1 MTSDIA
7 DAGSNSAFYYT
18 FVGTK
23 GQTGE
28 HIADNIGD
36 DRVQARS
43 DTWKISDDA
52 DIGEFKCLRIRMDG
66 HGGWHIDTVSNILR
80 LMKRIVMELI
90 KMSEIWICCGKKS
103 TIEHLCESES

>member
-1 MTSDIA
+1 MSLISALYEITVLTSDISS
-7 DAGSNSAFYYT
+7 AGSDSAFYYSI
-18 FVGTK
+18 VGTK

-28 HIADNIGD
+28 HKADNIGS

-66 HGGWHIDTVSNILR
+66 HDGWHINTVSNYR
-80 LMKRIVMELI
+80 
-90 KMSEIWICCGKKS
+90 
-103 TIEHLCESES
+103 

>member
-1 MTSDIA
+1 MKKMFTMSLISALYEVTILTSDMT

-28 HIADNIGD
+28 HLADNPGN
-36 DRVQARS
+36 DRATGRS

-66 HGGWHIDTVSNILR
+66 HGGWHINTVSNHTY
-80 LMKRIVMELI
+80 
-90 KMSEIWICCGKKS
+90 KS
-103 TIEHLCESES
+103 KL